1 MADKSGKTEAPTPK
15 RLRDARKRGEVTKSQ
30 ELNIAISLLAF
41 GFLFLPSWE
50 FVIAKMA
57 PYMVAMLEHLGKGT
71 QLQSDLAKILLQAI
85 GMFFLVG
92 APFMVIA
99 IAMGFVSNL
108 IQVGLLF
115 TFQPIKPKFSKLN
128 PLAGFKQM
136 FGGRSLMN
144 LFKTLLKLII
154 VAYLCYRKIITVLPT
169 IINLSTVGTAKILL
183 FVLQFARSVT
193 IEIAVVLLIIGLIDY
208 LYQRYTFRKNLRMSK
223 EEVKEE
229 FKQMEGDPK
238 IKAQRRAK
246 YQAMVRNAVANV
258 QKSTVVITNPTHY
271 ALAIRY
277 DSDED
282 EVPKLLAKGMDN
294 LAQKM
299 KAEAQKYDI
308 PMIEN
313 RPLAHALYD
322 RVEPGEYIP
331 TDLYEAVAE
340 IIALVYQL
348 DIQKADKI

>member
-30 ELNIAISLLAF
+30 ELNIALSLLAF
-41 GFLFLPSWE
+41 GFLFLPSWQ
-50 FVIAKMA
+50 FVIEKMG
-57 PYMVAMLEHLGKGT
+57 PYLVVMIEHLGNGGQIKT
-71 QLQSDLAKILLQAI
+71 ELPKILLQAV
-85 GMFFLVG
+85 GMFFLLS
-92 APFMVIA
+92 APFMVITLF
-99 IAMGFVSNL
+99 MGIVSNL
-108 IQVGLLF
+108 MQVGLLF
-115 TFQPIKPKFSKLN
+115 TIQPIKPKFSKLN
-128 PLAGFKQM
+128 PLTGFKQM

-154 VAYLCYRKIITVLPT
+154 VAFLCYRKIIEAMPT
-169 IINLSTVGTAKILL
+169 IINLSTVGTGKVLL
-183 FVLQFARSVT
+183 FVLQFAKSVT
-193 IEIAVVLLIIGLIDY
+193 IQIAIVLLIIGLIDY

-223 EEVKEE
+223 EEIKEE

-238 IKAQRRAK
+238 IKSQRRAK

-258 QKSTVVITNPTHY
+258 QNSTVVITNPTHY

-277 DSDED
+277 DNATD
-282 EVPKLLAKGMDN
+282 EVPKLMAKGMDN

-299 KAEAQKYDI
+299 KAEAKKHDI

-331 TDLYEAVAE
+331 ADLYEAVAE

-348 DIQKADKI
+348 EAQKAEKI